1 MFLRSMFA
9 FQFLPPRQA
18 ANLLSEAIPK
28 ASPEDINSPSPSRS
42 AAGSASL
49 ETFPGAAPEVRESI
63 HPATPGDPPAT
74 HPRVDT
80 GPQPGSNL
88 SQMSAPSP
96 RASSL
101 WIWLEPAGLLSAG
114 SWDLATLFFFRRSG
128 FVHVGASV
136 AVPVGK
142 KIRGWTAACCGR
154 WYRHSL
160 GKRWL
165 GAQEPRCNSCLPTT
179 FILQRALNDGAEIV
193 Q

>member
-1 MFLRSMFA
+1 M
-9 FQFLPPRQA
+9 
-18 ANLLSEAIPK
+18 LLDLLLWRLS
-28 ASPEDINSPSPSRS
+28 
-42 AAGSASL
+42 
-49 ETFPGAAPEVRESI
+49 PGAAPEVRESI
-63 HPATPGDPPAT
+63 HPATPGDPSAT

-80 GPQPGSNL
+80 GPQPSSNP
-88 SQMSAPSP
+88 SQEMSAPSP

-101 WIWLEPAGLLSAG
+101 GE
-114 SWDLATLFFFRRSG
+114 DLAGACRAALSGQLRSGHPVFFRRSG
-128 FVHVGASV
+128 FVHVGASM

-142 KIRGWTAACCGR
+142 KIRGRTAACCGR